1 MLDTGLGVIL
11 IPGQP
16 SPGDMEGTELKYT
29 GGAKATECGLE
40 NWHIALPVG
49 FWGQQQQDRNESAS
63 DPRRRGPRMIY
74 QEERTLI
81 EQPSP
86 LTPSML
92 WC

>member
-49 FWGQQQQDRNESAS
+49 FWGQQQQDRNESAY

>member
-16 SPGDMEGTELKYT
+16 SPGDMEGTEFKYT
-29 GGAKATECGLE
+29 GVAKAMGCGLE
-40 NWHIALPVG
+40 NWHIALTVG
-49 FWGQQQQDRNESAS
+49 FWGQQQQDRNESAY
-63 DPRRRGPRMIY
+63 DPWRRGPRMIY

-81 EQPSP
+81 EQPSS

>member
-16 SPGDMEGTELKYT
+16 SPGDKEGTELKYT
-29 GGAKATECGLE
+29 GGVKAMGCGLE
-40 NWHIALPVG
+40 SWHIALTVE
-49 FWGQQQQDRNESAS
+49 FWGQQQQDRNESTYH
-63 DPRRRGPRMIY
+63 PQRWGPRTIY

-92 WC
+92 

>member
-40 NWHIALPVG
+40 N
-49 FWGQQQQDRNESAS
+49 
-63 DPRRRGPRMIY
+63 
-74 QEERTLI
+74 
-81 EQPSP
+81 
-86 LTPSML
+86 
-92 WC
+92 